1 MKTVSILLFALLF
14 SCASAQATGNRYS
27 LLARDGGYFLKE
39 NASGK
44 ICHLVSVE
52 VTLFMQSEV
61 FKAKDADQV
70 TKLLNL
76 MKPKDKIFLD
86 KIKPE
91 PACLTLPPQVVI
103 EII

>member
-1 MKTVSILLFALLF
+1 MKTVSILLFSLLF
-14 SCASAQATGNRYS
+14 SFANAQSTSNKYS
-27 LLARDGGYFLKE
+27 LLAHDGGYFLKE

-52 VTLFMQSEV
+52 VTLFLQSEV
-61 FKAKDADQV
+61 FKAKDAAQV

-103 EII
+103 EIM